1 MFWIACIT
9 SWHKYSQEWPVWK
22 KQFTSNYVM
31 IQRENTQAHKNSEQ
45 DGGADHEFKWTY
57 LMPNIIKK
65 TKFVD
70 VNDPKGLK
78 ITIDSS
84 TYNN

>member
-9 SWHKYSQEWPVWK
+9 SWYKYSQEWPVWK

-70 VNDPKGLK
+70 VNDPKGLE
-78 ITIDSS
+78 IAIDSS
-84 TYNN
+84 TCNN